1 MPRRNRCGVC
11 WRPLVLPV
19 TAMTRPWTAS
29 PDLPW
34 LDRTPQWVEAGHDEQ
49 RLRRA
54 EKDIRWLRNIGLIGW
69 FVVLRGH
76 GYALGP
82 TPVWAVYAAGVVYG
96 LWAHRE
102 AGRTRNIRRTAVIT
116 TFGDPVLAGMICLFT
131 GGIDSILYPFF
142 YFTQMSVAI
151 RFGVLES
158 IGIACFNCFVT
169 VLIFFAEPLY
179 SGDAERDTWLT
190 LTTQFFL
197 LGFAGF
203 MGAILADWAREHAQL
218 ILEHARSL
226 RESGERYQAVLR
238 RFAQV
243 QEEERRNISGE
254 LHDRMSGHLFGLR
267 HGLEQCMA
275 GLDDRAALR
284 EKLLELEVTVRA
296 CNHDV
301 RSIMNELRPTVLD
314 ELGFF
319 EAASEHLARH
329 SDIAPYRLSC
339 RIDPRLR
346 DWRSRQDAML
356 FRLLQEALL
365 NIQKHAQAS
374 TVEVVLEPRDGQV
387 VLSISDDGLGFD
399 PDQVPIGHYGL
410 MTMRERAE
418 AAGGRLIVEAGAGRR
433 GTRIEVRLPGSGS

>member
-1 MPRRNRCGVC
+1 
-11 WRPLVLPV
+11 
-19 TAMTRPWTAS
+19 MTSLWSAS
-29 PDLPW
+29 PDVLRLNREP
-34 LDRTPQWVEAGHDEQ
+34 LWVEAGQDEH

-54 EKDIRWLRNIGLIGW
+54 EKDIRWLRNIGLVGW
-69 FVVLRGH
+69 FIVLRGH
-76 GYALGP
+76 GYELGL
-82 TPVWAVYAAGVVYG
+82 TPVWAVYAAGVSYAS
-96 LWAHRE
+96 WAHYQAE
-102 AGRTRNIRRTAVIT
+102 RTRNIRRLAVAT
-116 TFGDPVLAGMICLFT
+116 TFSDPVLAGLICLVT

-151 RFGVLES
+151 RFGVWES
-158 IGIACFNCFVT
+158 IGIAGFNCFLT

-179 SGDAERDTWLT
+179 SGDAGRATYLLLAT
-190 LTTQFFL
+190 KFFL

-203 MGAILADWAREHAQL
+203 MGAILAEWAREHASL
-218 ILEHARSL
+218 ILEHARTL
-226 RESGERYQAVLR
+226 RDSGDRYQAVLR

-243 QEEERRNISGE
+243 QEEERRNISSE

-267 HGLEQCMA
+267 QGIEQCQG
-275 GLDDRAALR
+275 GLDDRKALR
-284 EKLLELEVTVRA
+284 EKLGELEVTVRA
-296 CNHDV
+296 CTHDV

-329 SDIAPYRLSC
+329 SEIAAYRLSC
-339 RIDPRLR
+339 RIDTRLR

-374 TVEVVLEPRDGQV
+374 SVEVVLEPQGKDEV
-387 VLSISDDGLGFD
+387 LLSIADDGLGFD
-399 PDQVPIGHYGL
+399 PDKVPIGHYGL

-418 AAGGRLIVEAGAGRR
+418 AAGGRLSVEAGNGRR
-433 GTRIEVRLPGSGS
+433 GTRIEVRLPRTES

>member
-1 MPRRNRCGVC
+1 
-11 WRPLVLPV
+11 
-19 TAMTRPWTAS
+19 MTRPWTAA
-29 PDLPW
+29 PELQW
-34 LDRTPQWVEAGHDEQ
+34 LDRTPRWEEAGHDEQ

-54 EKDIRWLRNIGLIGW
+54 EKDIRWMRNIGLIGW

-76 GYALGP
+76 DYALGL

-102 AGRTRNIRRTAVIT
+102 AGRTRNIRRTAVLT
-116 TFGDPVLAGMICLFT
+116 TFGDPLLAGMMCLVT
-131 GGIDSILYPFF
+131 GGIDSVLYPFF

-158 IGIACFNCFVT
+158 IGVACFNCFVT

-179 SGDAERDTWLT
+179 SGTSVRETWLT
-190 LTTQFFL
+190 LSTQFFL

-203 MGAILADWAREHAQL
+203 MGAILADWAREHASL

-226 RESGERYQAVLR
+226 RESGERYQAVLH

-267 HGLEQCMA
+267 HGLEQCIA
-275 GLDDRAALR
+275 GLDDRDALR
-284 EKLLELEVTVRA
+284 EKLGELELTVRA

-329 SDIAPYRLSC
+329 SEVAPYRLSC

-374 TVEVVLEPRDGQV
+374 AVEVVLEARQGQV

-399 PDQVPIGHYGL
+399 PERVPIGHYGL

-418 AAGGRLIVEAGAGRR
+418 AAGGRLIVEAGQGRR
-433 GTRIEVRLPGSGS
+433 GTRIEVRLPGGAS

>member
-1 MPRRNRCGVC
+1 
-11 WRPLVLPV
+11 
-19 TAMTRPWTAS
+19 MTRFWSAS
-29 PDLPW
+29 SDVLRLEREPL
-34 LDRTPQWVEAGHDEQ
+34 WVEAGRDEH

-54 EKDIRWLRNIGLIGW
+54 EQDIRWLRNIGLIGW
-69 FVVLRGH
+69 FLVLRGH
-76 GYALGP
+76 GYALGF
-82 TPVWAVYAAGVVYG
+82 TPVWAVYTAGVVYG
-96 LWAHRE
+96 VWAHFQ
-102 AGRTRNIRRTAVIT
+102 AGYTRDIRRTAVVT
-116 TFGDPVLAGMICLFT
+116 TFGDPVLAGMICLVT
-131 GGIDSILYPFF
+131 GGIDSVLYPFF

-151 RFGVLES
+151 RFGVWES
-158 IGIACFNCFVT
+158 IGIAGFNCFMT
-169 VLIFFAEPLY
+169 VLIFFAEPHY
-179 SGDAERDTWLT
+179 NSVYGVGAGTGHSTT
-190 LTTQFFL
+190 LMLVTKFFL

-203 MGAILADWAREHAQL
+203 MGAILAGWAREHASL
-218 ILEHARSL
+218 ILEHARTL
-226 RESGERYQAVLR
+226 RDSGERYQAVLR

-267 HGLEQCMA
+267 QGLEQCMG

-284 EKLLELEVTVRA
+284 DKLAELEVTVRA
-296 CNHDV
+296 CTHDV

-314 ELGFF
+314 ELGFY

-329 SDIAPYRLSC
+329 SELASYRLSC

-346 DWRSRQDAML
+346 DWRSKQDAML

-374 TVEVVLEPRDGQV
+374 AVEVALEPHGGEV
-387 VLSISDDGLGFD
+387 LLSIADDGLGFE

-418 AAGGRLIVEAGAGRR
+418 AAGGHLTVEAGSGRR
-433 GTRIEVRLPGSGS
+433 GTRVEVRLPRNEP

>member
-1 MPRRNRCGVC
+1 
-11 WRPLVLPV
+11 
-19 TAMTRPWTAS
+19 MTRSLPAS
-29 PDLPW
+29 SDLLR
-34 LDRTPQWVEAGHDEQ
+34 LDREPLWVEAGHDEH

-54 EKDIRWLRNIGLIGW
+54 EQDIRWLRNIGLVGW
-69 FVVLRGH
+69 FLVLRAH
-76 GYALGP
+76 GYALGL

-96 LWAHRE
+96 IWAHFE

-116 TFGDPVLAGMICLFT
+116 TFSDPVLAGMICLVT

-151 RFGVLES
+151 RFGVWES
-158 IGIACFNCFVT
+158 IGIAVFNCLLT
-169 VLIFFAEPLY
+169 VLIFVAEPHYSSLY
-179 SGDAERDTWLT
+179 GVGSGQSTT
-190 LTTQFFL
+190 LMLVTKFFL

-203 MGAILADWAREHAQL
+203 MGAILANWAREHASL
-218 ILEHARSL
+218 ILEHARTL

-267 HGLEQCMA
+267 QGLEQCMA
-275 GLDDRAALR
+275 DLDDRAALR
-284 EKLLELEVTVRA
+284 DKLGELEVTVRA
-296 CNHDV
+296 CTHDV

-314 ELGFF
+314 ELGFY

-329 SDIAPYRLSC
+329 SELAAYRLSC

-346 DWRSRQDAML
+346 DWRSKQDAML

-374 TVEVVLEPRDGQV
+374 SVEVVLEPRIDEV
-387 VLSISDDGLGFD
+387 VLRISDDGVGFD
-399 PDQVPIGHYGL
+399 PARVPIGHYGL

-418 AAGGRLIVEAGAGRR
+418 AAGGRLIVEAGGGRR
-433 GTRIEVRLPGSGS
+433 GTRIEVRLPRNEP